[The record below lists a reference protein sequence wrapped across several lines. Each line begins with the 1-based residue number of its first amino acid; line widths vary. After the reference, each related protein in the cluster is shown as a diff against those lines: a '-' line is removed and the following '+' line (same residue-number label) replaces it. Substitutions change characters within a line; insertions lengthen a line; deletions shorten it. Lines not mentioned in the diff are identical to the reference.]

1 MCDGN
6 PVDAAGKPKNKFLRP
21 RRPLKD
27 RFGGKTPQYLVFQKA
42 YCVVTTLEQLSLIFK
57 VKYCGAV
64 TISVYACVA
73 EFAGRMAGLDFTWR
87 KDQFLFDVQCVY
99 LATVLRSQA
108 CFRTCHFLRV
118 RVSYVCV
125 L

>member
-27 RFGGKTPQYLVFQKA
+27 RFCGKTPQYLVFQKA

-57 VKYCGAV
+57 VKHSDANIIY
-64 TISVYACVA
+64 VYACVA
-73 EFAGRMAGLDFTWR
+73 GFCGSYGGTGFTQG
-87 KDQFLFDVQCVY
+87 KGQ
-99 LATVLRSQA
+99 
-108 CFRTCHFLRV
+108 
-118 RVSYVCV
+118 
-125 L
+125 